1 MTEILKIRNLT
12 KSFIL
17 HPQAGAR
24 IRVFD
29 RLSFD
34 LNSAQSI
41 AITGPSGMGKSSFL
55 KMIFGSYVTDSG
67 EILVRHHGVWFD
79 VAKCTPRQMVTIRKK
94 TIAYVSQFLRVIP
107 RVATLDIVAEPLLEQ
122 GKTAAYQRAG
132 ELLSRL
138 NIPQNLWQ
146 LSPLTFSGGEQ
157 QRVNIARG
165 FAAPAPLMLLDEPT
179 ASLDDANRAIVL
191 ELINEARLQGSA
203 LLSVFHNSEDRAKA
217 CSDEFNLTDFREA
230 A

>member
-17 HPQAGAR
+17 HSQAGAR

-55 KMIFGSYVTDSG
+55 KMIFGSYVADSG

-122 GKTAAYQRAG
+122 GKTLAYQRAG

-165 FAAPAPLMLLDEPT
+165 FAAPAPLILLDEPT
-179 ASLDDANRAIVL
+179 ASLDDTNRAIVL

-203 LLSVFHNSEDRAKA
+203 LLGVFHNPEDRAKA
-217 CSDEFNLTDFREA
+217 CSDEFDLTDFREA